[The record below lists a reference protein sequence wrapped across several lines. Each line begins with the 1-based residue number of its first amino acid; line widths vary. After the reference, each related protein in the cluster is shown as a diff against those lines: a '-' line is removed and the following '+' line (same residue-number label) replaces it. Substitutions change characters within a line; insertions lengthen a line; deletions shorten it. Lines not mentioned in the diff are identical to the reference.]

1 MTNPYT
7 AALDASTEAWE
18 AAAEAFGKAEV
29 APDQADRMAEV
40 DVGETPAEVIYSENK
55 LDLLRYDAEAAGI
68 EPENDHETP
77 ILIVY
82 ALINRPYILDLQ
94 PGRSVVRRLLEDGFD
109 VYLIDWGEPS
119 QLDASLTLEDYVDRY
134 VDNCVDAVRAD
145 AGVDSVNLLGYC
157 MGGTMSAM
165 YTALHEEK
173 VHNLGMMAAGLCFT
187 GQGGVLELWGGEDH
201 FDPGT
206 VAETFGTVPAEF
218 FEVGFDLMDPVQN
231 TVSKYVRLY
240 DNVEDDDFVENF
252 ARMETWLADG
262 IDMAGA
268 TYEQFIEDIYQEN
281 KLYTNELY
289 LGDQHVD
296 VRGID
301 VPVLQIV
308 AEYDHLVPP
317 EASTPFNDVV
327 ASDDTE
333 VMNVSAGHIG
343 LSVSSR
349 AHDTLWPD
357 VCDWFAERDVHGT
370 DLEAIDGIG
379 PAYAGRLREAGVATA
394 EDLVGADPAT
404 VAEGIGVSEDRVAG
418 WVEDARSL
426 TA

>member
-7 AALDASTEAWE
+7 AALDASADAWK
-18 AAAEAFGKAEV
+18 AAAETFEKAGV
-29 APDQADRMAEV
+29 APDQADRMDEV
-40 DVGETPAEVIYSENK
+40 DVGETPSDVIYSENK

-68 EPENDHETP
+68 EPENDHGTP
-77 ILIVY
+77 ILVVY

-94 PGRSVVRRLLEDGFD
+94 PGRSVVRRLLEGGFD

-134 VDNCVDAVRAD
+134 VDDCVDATREDAD
-145 AGVDSVNLLGYC
+145 VDAVNLLGYC

-173 VHNLGMMAAGLCFT
+173 VKNLGMMAAGLCFA
-187 GQGGVLELWGGEDH
+187 GNGGVLELWGGEEH

-206 VAETFGTVPAEF
+206 VSETFGTVPAEF

-252 ARMETWLADG
+252 ARMETWLADS

-268 TYEQFIEDIYQEN
+268 TYEEFIEDIYQEN
-281 KLYTNELY
+281 SLYENELY

-296 VRGID
+296 VRGIET
-301 VPVLQIV
+301 PILQLV

-333 VMNVSAGHIG
+333 VMEVSAGHIG
-343 LSVSSR
+343 MSVSSR
-349 AHDTLWPD
+349 AHETLWPD
-357 VCDWFAERDVHGT
+357 VCDWFAERDTHGT
-370 DLEAIDGIG
+370 DLEEIQGIG
-379 PAYAGRLREAGVATA
+379 PAYADRLRDAGIDTA
-394 EDLVGADPAT
+394 EELAEADGAAVGEEID
-404 VAEGIGVSEDRVAG
+404 VSEDRV
-418 WVEDARSL
+418 VEWIERAVDL

>member
-1 MTNPYT
+1 MDPYT
-7 AALDASTEAWE
+7 AALDASADAWK
-18 AAAEAFGKAEV
+18 AAAETFEKAGV
-29 APDQADRMAEV
+29 APDQADRMDEV
-40 DVGETPAEVIYSENK
+40 DVGETPSDVIYSENK

-77 ILIVY
+77 ILVVY

-94 PGRSVVRRLLEDGFD
+94 PGRSVVRRLLEGGFD

-134 VDNCVDAVRAD
+134 IDNCVDATREDAD
-145 AGVDSVNLLGYC
+145 VDAVNLLGYC

-165 YTALHEEK
+165 YAALHEEK
-173 VHNLGMMAAGLCFT
+173 VHNLGMMAAGLCFA
-187 GQGGVLELWGGEDH
+187 GNGGVLELWGGEEH

-206 VAETFGTVPAEF
+206 VSETFGTVPAEF
-218 FEVGFDLMDPVQN
+218 FEVGFDLMDPIQN

-252 ARMETWLADG
+252 ARMETWLADS

-268 TYEQFIEDIYQEN
+268 TYEEFIEDIYQEN
-281 KLYTNELY
+281 SLYENELY

-296 VRGID
+296 VRGIET
-301 VPVLQIV
+301 PILQLV

-317 EASTPFNDVV
+317 EASKPFNEVV

-333 VMNVSAGHIG
+333 VMEVSAGHIG
-343 LSVSSR
+343 MSVSSR
-349 AHDTLWPD
+349 AHETLWPD
-357 VCDWFAERDVHGT
+357 VCDWFAERDTHGT
-370 DLEAIDGIG
+370 DLEEIQGIG
-379 PAYAGRLREAGVATA
+379 PAYADRLRNAGIDTA
-394 EDLVGADPAT
+394 EELAEADGAAVGEEID
-404 VAEGIGVSEDRVAG
+404 VSEDRV
-418 WVEDARSL
+418 VEWIERAVDL

>member
-7 AALDASTEAWE
+7 AALEASADAWE
-18 AAAEAFGKAEV
+18 TAAEAFGKAEV

-40 DVGETPAEVIYSENK
+40 DVGETPADVIYSENK

-68 EPENDHETP
+68 TPENDHETP

-94 PGRSVVRRLLEDGFD
+94 PERSVVRRLLEDGFD

-119 QLDASLTLEDYVDRY
+119 QLDASLTLSDYVDRY
-134 VDNCVDAVRAD
+134 IDNCVDAVRED

-165 YTALHEEK
+165 YTALHGEK
-173 VHNLGMMAAGLCFT
+173 VKNLGMMAAGLCFT
-187 GQGGVLELWGGEDH
+187 GNGGVLELWGGEDH

-252 ARMETWLADG
+252 ARMETWLADS

-281 KLYTNELY
+281 ALYENELY

-296 VRGID
+296 VEGIET
-301 VPVLQIV
+301 PILQLV

-317 EASTPFNDVV
+317 EASTPFNDLV
-327 ASDDTE
+327 ASEDTE

-349 AHDTLWPD
+349 AHETLWPD
-357 VCDWFAERDVHGT
+357 VCDWFAERDAHGT
-370 DLEAIDGIG
+370 DLREIQGIG
-379 PAYAGRLREAGVATA
+379 PAYAERLVDAGVATA
-394 EDLVGADPAT
+394 EELAGADAT
-404 VAEGIGVSEDRVAG
+404 ALSDETGVAEDRVGEWIDRA
-418 WVEDARSL
+418 VDL

>member
-29 APDQADRMAEV
+29 APDQADRMTEV
-40 DVGETPAEVIYSENK
+40 DVGETPADVIYSENK

-68 EPENDHETP
+68 EPEADHETP

-94 PGRSVVRRLLEDGFD
+94 PERSVVRRLLEAGFS

-119 QLDASLTLEDYVDRY
+119 QLDASLTLEDYVERY
-134 VDNCVDAVRAD
+134 IDNCVDAVRKD

-165 YTALHEEK
+165 YTALHGEK
-173 VHNLGMMAAGLCFT
+173 VKNLGMMAAGLCFA
-187 GQGGVLELWGGEDH
+187 GEGGVLELWGGEDH

-206 VAETFGTVPAEF
+206 VADTFGTVPAEF

-252 ARMETWLADG
+252 ARMETWLNDG

-281 KLYTNELY
+281 KLYENELY

-296 VRGID
+296 VRGIEA
-301 VPVLQIV
+301 PTLQIV

-317 EASTPFNDVV
+317 GASTPFNDVV

-349 AHDTLWPD
+349 AHETLWPD

-370 DLEAIDGIG
+370 DLESIEGIG
-379 PAYAGRLREAGVATA
+379 PAYAGRLREAGIATA
-394 EDLVGADPAT
+394 EELADTDADAL
-404 VAEGIGVSEDRVAG
+404 AEEIEVSEERVAD
-418 WVEDARSL
+418 WIERAAAP

>member
-18 AAAEAFGKAEV
+18 AATEAFEKAEV
-29 APDQADRMAEV
+29 APDQADRMTEV
-40 DVGETPAEVIYSENK
+40 DVGETPADVIYSENK

-134 VDNCVDAVRAD
+134 VDNCVDATREDAD
-145 AGVDSVNLLGYC
+145 VDAVNLLGYC

-173 VHNLGMMAAGLCFT
+173 VHNLGMMAAGLCFA
-187 GQGGVLELWGGEDH
+187 GNGGVLELWGGEEH
-201 FDPGT
+201 YDPEV
-206 VAETFGTVPAEF
+206 VAETFGTIPAEF

-252 ARMETWLADG
+252 ARMETWLADS

-268 TYEQFIEDIYQEN
+268 TYEQFIEDVYQKN
-281 KLYTNELY
+281 ALYANELH

-296 VRGID
+296 VRGIET
-301 VPVLQIV
+301 PILQLV

-333 VMNVSAGHIG
+333 VMEVSAGHIG
-343 LSVSSR
+343 MSVSSR
-349 AHDTLWPD
+349 AHETLWPD
-357 VCDWFAERDVHGT
+357 VCDWFAARDTHGT
-370 DLEAIDGIG
+370 ELESVQGIG
-379 PAYAGRLREAGVATA
+379 PAYAERLHDAGVATA
-394 EDLVGADPAT
+394 EELAGADAT
-404 VAEGIGVSEDRVAG
+404 SLAEEVDVAEDRVAEWIDRAG
-418 WVEDARSL
+418 DL

>member
-1 MTNPYT
+1 MNPYT
-7 AALDASTEAWE
+7 AALDASTDAWE
-18 AAAEAFGKAEV
+18 AAAEAFEKAEV
-29 APDQADRMAEV
+29 VPDQADRMDEV
-40 DVGETPAEVIYSENK
+40 DVGETPADVIYSENK

-68 EPENDHETP
+68 TPENDHETP

-119 QLDASLTLEDYVDRY
+119 QLDAALTLEDYVDRY
-134 VDNCVDAVRAD
+134 VDNCVDATRED

-165 YTALHEEK
+165 YTALHEAK
-173 VHNLGMMAAGLCFT
+173 VKNLGMMAAGLCFA
-187 GQGGVLELWGGEDH
+187 GDGGVLELWGGEEH

-268 TYEQFIEDIYQEN
+268 TYEQFIEDVYQDNAVYE
-281 KLYTNELY
+281 NELS
-289 LGDQHVD
+289 LGDRHLD
-296 VRGID
+296 VRGIET
-301 VPVLQIV
+301 PILQLV

-317 EASTPFNDVV
+317 AASTPFNDVV
-327 ASDDTE
+327 ASDDTQ
-333 VMNVSAGHIG
+333 VMEVSAGHIG

-349 AHDTLWPD
+349 AHESLWPD
-357 VCDWFAERDVHGT
+357 VCDWFAARDAHGT
-370 DLEAIDGIG
+370 SLQEIQGIG
-379 PAYAGRLREAGVATA
+379 PAYAEQLQEAGIDTA
-394 EDLVGADPAT
+394 EELTEADPAVT
-404 VAEGIGVSEDRVAG
+404 AEATDISEDRLTE
-418 WVEDARSL
+418 WVDGAADL
-426 TA
+426 TS